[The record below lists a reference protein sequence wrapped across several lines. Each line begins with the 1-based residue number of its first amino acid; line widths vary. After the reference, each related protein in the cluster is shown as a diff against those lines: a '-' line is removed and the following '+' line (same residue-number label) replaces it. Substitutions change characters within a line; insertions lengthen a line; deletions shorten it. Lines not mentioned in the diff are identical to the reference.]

1 MMDATIAELKNN
13 LHKLV
18 VETEDQSVL
27 QYVETIFKSM
37 IVEKSDWWDELS
49 ADDKASINRGVEQL
63 NDGVAH
69 RHEDVMKKVNHL
81 LASRG

>member
-1 MMDATIAELKNN
+1 MNVTIAELKNN

-37 IVEKSDWWDELS
+37 TAEKSDWWDELS

-63 NDGVAH
+63 NNGVVH
-69 RHEDVMKKVNHL
+69 RHEDVMKKVNDL